1 MEYESYIEAW
11 RTRVKKRKEREKQ
24 LLKIAKERAK
34 ECAKFLA
41 EKFNVREVYLF
52 GSLAEGFFH
61 EGSDI
66 DLAVEGLGPHLY
78 FKALAELHEVSGGF
92 KIDLVPLESSSY
104 KDTILKEGERL
115 YESKGSSKVDSITG
129 GYSK

>member
-1 MEYESYIEAW
+1 M
-11 RTRVKKRKEREKQ
+11 RR
-24 LLKIAKERAK
+24 
-34 ECAKFLA
+34 FLA
-41 EKFNVREVYLF
+41 EKFNVRGVYLF

-66 DLAVEGLGPHLY
+66 DLAVEGLEPHLY

-104 KDTILKEGERL
+104 KDVILQEGEQL
-115 YESKGSSKVDSITG
+115 DEKFKGSSKIFVCSPR
-129 GYSK
+129 

>member
-1 MEYESYIEAW
+1 MLERMEYEAYIESW
-11 RTRVKKRKEREKQ
+11 RARVKKRKDREKQ
-24 LLKIAKERAK
+24 LSKMAKERAK

-104 KDTILKEGERL
+104 QDVILKEGERL
-115 YESKGSSKVDSITG
+115 YEFKG
-129 GYSK
+129 